1 MAEKWRVLLPKQIHP
16 AGPDSLADIAD
27 FGLVS
32 DYGTDP
38 EDLVSVIGDFDAV
51 ILRAAQ
57 LDRSVIEAADELK
70 VISKHGVGLDN
81 VDIEAASERGIV
93 VCNTPGVNSRTV
105 AEGAISLL
113 VATRRNLIQADEA
126 VRNGNWEARADW
138 DRFCRH
144 TIEDDTLGL
153 FGFGNIACEAARM
166 ALGLGMDCV
175 TYDPYIDDED
185 LLDGIS
191 RVSAKGDLFDR
202 ADVVSVHTPLTEKT
216 NHAIGSEELREI
228 DYIVNTAR
236 GGVIDEEAL
245 LEELEDGDLIT
256 AGLDVLEQEPPA
268 EDNPLLDRDDVV
280 LTPHFAGLS
289 VESTYQMSVGAA
301 ENVRTVYD
309 GGVPDSTV
317 NRDAL

>member
-1 MAEKWRVLLPKQIHP
+1 MTETWRILLPNQIHP
-16 AGPDSLADIAD
+16 AGPDSLTDIAD
-27 FGLVS
+27 FEIVS
-32 DYGTDP
+32 DYGTNP
-38 EDLVSVIGDFDAV
+38 EDLVPVIGDFDAI

-57 LDRSVIEAADELK
+57 LDRAVIEAADGLK

-81 VDIEAASERGIV
+81 VDIAAASERGIV

-113 VATRRNLIQADEA
+113 MATRRNLIQADEA
-126 VRNGNWEARADW
+126 VRSGNWDARADW

-144 TIEDDTLGL
+144 TIENDTLGL
-153 FGFGNIACEAARM
+153 FGFGDIAREAARM

-175 TYDPYIDDED
+175 AYDPYIDDED

-191 RVSAKGDLFDR
+191 RVSVKGDLFDR
-202 ADVVSVHTPLTEKT
+202 ADVVSVHTPLTEET
-216 NHAIGSEELREI
+216 HHAIGSEELRKI

-245 LEELEDGDLIT
+245 REELENGDLIT

-268 EDNPLLDRDDVV
+268 EGTPLLERDDVV

-309 GGVPDSTV
+309 GDIPDSTV
-317 NRDAL
+317 NEDAL